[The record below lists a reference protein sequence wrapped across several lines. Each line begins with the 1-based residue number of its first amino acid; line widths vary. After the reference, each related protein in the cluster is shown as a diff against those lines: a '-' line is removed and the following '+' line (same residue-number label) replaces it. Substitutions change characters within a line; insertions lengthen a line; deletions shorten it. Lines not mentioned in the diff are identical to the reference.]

1 MLAVD
6 VEREDASGYISEG
19 VKAPGFP
26 STIDLRRTCPK
37 ALQPQVIAIA
47 APTTSSS
54 SSLTAGSS
62 PRPSHRSAP
71 RPPQYHAQPPP
82 VSFAVL
88 GFTGRA
94 LVKDLPAHGI
104 ALGKRRSG
112 CYSGGFGLR

>member
-6 VEREDASGYISEG
+6 VEREDASGYVSEG

-62 PRPSHRSAP
+62 PRA
-71 RPPQYHAQPPP
+71 
-82 VSFAVL
+82 
-88 GFTGRA
+88 
-94 LVKDLPAHGI
+94 
-104 ALGKRRSG
+104 RRSIT
-112 CYSGGFGLR
+112 LNHPQ